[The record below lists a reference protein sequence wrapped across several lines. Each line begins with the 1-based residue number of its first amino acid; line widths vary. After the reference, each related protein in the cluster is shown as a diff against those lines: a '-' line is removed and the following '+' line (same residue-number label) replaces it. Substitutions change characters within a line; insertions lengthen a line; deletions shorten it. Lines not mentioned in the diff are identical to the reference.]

1 MFIRRDVAP
10 EEDDE
15 ESTKD
20 EERTQDEE
28 EDEEDE
34 EEDRSGVTSCKIT
47 CSVGRSQDTL

>member
-20 EERTQDEE
+20 EERTEE
-28 EDEEDE
+28 EE

>member
-10 EEDDE
+10 EDDEE

-20 EERTQDEE
+20 EERTE
-28 EDEEDE
+28 EEDE